1 MVDLILKKLLFLII
15 NLMKFLFFL
24 IKIQI
29 KLFSIQVIYQ
39 KRKEL
44 LKYNKKYYNY

>member
-1 MVDLILKKLLFLII
+1 MVDIILKKLLFLI
-15 NLMKFLFFL
+15 NLMKSLFSL

-44 LKYNKKYYNY
+44 LKYNKKYYHY